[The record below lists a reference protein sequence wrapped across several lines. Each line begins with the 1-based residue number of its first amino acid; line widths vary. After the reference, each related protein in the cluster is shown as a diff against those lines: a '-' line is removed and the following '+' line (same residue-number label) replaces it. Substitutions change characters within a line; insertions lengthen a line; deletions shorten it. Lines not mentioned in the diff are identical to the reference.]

1 MRPERGSS
9 RDRSQKTRNARKG
22 VPQKAHVSTDSAIE
36 EEYSHDFSDSLPK
49 EQSIIEEDMPKHAT
63 SSASASNKLK
73 AGRLGAGRKD
83 GHISGSHRKFN
94 KDETDSIATEVIDEE
109 SFQQSK
115 ADDSIE
121 EDSIAN
127 EVSSEAEL
135 KKKKSTESIAEE
147 SVIREEYEDDNF
159 ASYNASQ
166 SVAARNRVKFGMHS
180 AAA

>member
-1 MRPERGSS
+1 
-9 RDRSQKTRNARKG
+9 
-22 VPQKAHVSTDSAIE
+22 
-36 EEYSHDFSDSLPK
+36 
-49 EQSIIEEDMPKHAT
+49 MPKHT
-63 SSASASNKLK
+63 SSSASNKLK

-115 ADDSIE
+115 AEDSIE